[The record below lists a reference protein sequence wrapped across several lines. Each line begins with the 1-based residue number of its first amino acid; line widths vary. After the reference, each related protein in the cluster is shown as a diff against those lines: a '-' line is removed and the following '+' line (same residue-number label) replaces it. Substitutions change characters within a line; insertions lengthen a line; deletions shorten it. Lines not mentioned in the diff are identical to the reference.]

1 MKKLACHSLPFILLV
16 CTLSS
21 LWSQSVGIN
30 NPQPDPSAILDI
42 TSTAKGVLI
51 PRLSLAERDAI
62 PNPAQGLMVFVTTD
76 TSFHYFTGDQWRSL
90 QAPFVAGPD
99 GVVYT
104 AGEGIQINGAQISNL
119 GDTDP
124 TDDIEVG
131 TEATGDLTG
140 NFPNPQV
147 AGIQGRPIEDADP
160 TDGQVL
166 KWDGNQWAPANDRKL
181 P

>member
-1 MKKLACHSLPFILLV
+1 MRA
-16 CTLSS
+16 
-21 LWSQSVGIN
+21 
-30 NPQPDPSAILDI
+30 
-42 TSTAKGVLI
+42 
-51 PRLSLAERDAI
+51 DA
-62 PNPAQGLMVFVTTD
+62 
-76 TSFHYFTGDQWRSL
+76 SYE
-90 QAPFVAGPD
+90 
-99 GVVYT
+99 
-104 AGEGIQINGAQISNL
+104 AGEGIAINGNQISNL

-166 KWDGNQWAPANDRKL
+166 KWDGNQWAPANDNAGDASYEAGEGIAINGNQISNLGDTDPTDDIEVGTEATGDLTGKL
-181 P
+181 PQSASSGYPGASY